1 MKKILLFISLI
12 IYLTTYSQEKIKSL
26 DEKIKIYYK
35 SLDEKVIES
44 SVKDCNL
51 EIVYKYK
58 NAFFGLTKNK
68 IDLSKIISMQ
78 IKSYQLD
85 TEDTFYHLTIYLEDD
100 ALEYEAFKNINDYKS
115 NSFWKKGTD
124 DDISIFTVKER
135 RDLVVKFQEIIIE
148 LAELCGSQN
157 IINFD

>member
-1 MKKILLFISLI
+1 MKKILLFINLI
-12 IYLTTYSQEKIKSL
+12 IYLTTYSQEKIQSL
-26 DEKIKIYYK
+26 DEKIKVYYK
-35 SLDEKVIES
+35 SLDEQIIES

-58 NAFFGLTKNK
+58 DAFFGLTKNK

-78 IKSYQLD
+78 IMSYQSD
-85 TEDTFYHLTIYLEDD
+85 TEDTFYYLTIYLKDD
-100 ALEYEAFKNINDYKS
+100 ALEYEAFANINDYKS
-115 NSFWKKGTD
+115 NILWKKGTND
-124 DDISIFTVKER
+124 KISIITVKKR
-135 RDLVVKFQEIIIE
+135 RDLVVKFQEIILE